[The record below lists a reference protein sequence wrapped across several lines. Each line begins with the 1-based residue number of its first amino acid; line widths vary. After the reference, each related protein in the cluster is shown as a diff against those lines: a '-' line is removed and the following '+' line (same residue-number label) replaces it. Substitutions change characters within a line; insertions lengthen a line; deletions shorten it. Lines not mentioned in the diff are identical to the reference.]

1 MEISTGNV
9 RHGGATGLVPV
20 DVPKARHLP
29 ENVGPD
35 KDRAQRGNWRGLT
48 VEPEPPAS
56 HFTVADLTIRDVLV
70 ILKGAGCGAV
80 VSGIVIGIWGA
91 FGASLSPTAG
101 AVILVLA
108 AILWPQFVAKNLAYL
123 GKFLTT
129 VAGWLERSRL
139 GQRIFVGLMAIAV
152 LGAGALMPSV
162 GFLLLGA
169 ILGAAGAYD
178 DIRRRRVS
186 ELTTDAMV

>member
-1 MEISTGNV
+1 LDTTRVS
-9 RHGGATGLVPV
+9 GLSV
-20 DVPKARHLP
+20 A
-29 ENVGPD
+29 
-35 KDRAQRGNWRGLT
+35 
-48 VEPEPPAS
+48 PEPPAS

-70 ILKGAGCGAV
+70 ILKGAGFGAV
-80 VSGIVIGIWGA
+80 VGGIVIVLWAGA
-91 FGASLSPTAG
+91 EFVLGDDAFWAPLSPAS
-101 AVILVLA
+101 AVMLVLA

-123 GKFLTT
+123 GKVLTT

-152 LGAGALMPSV
+152 LGVWALMPFV
-162 GFLLLGA
+162 WVLLLGA
-169 ILGAAGAYD
+169 ILGAADAYD

>member
-1 MEISTGNV
+1 MRSGELFLMSGSGLSESTSTPTRAEPEGHAASEWAVHTGFMEISTGNV

-101 AVILVLA
+101 AMILVLA
-108 AILWPQFVAKNLAYL
+108 AILRPQFVANILAYL
-123 GKFLTT
+123 GKVLTT
-129 VAGWLERSRL
+129 VAGSLERSRL
-139 GQRIFVGLMAIAV
+139 G
-152 LGAGALMPSV
+152 
-162 GFLLLGA
+162 
-169 ILGAAGAYD
+169 
-178 DIRRRRVS
+178 
-186 ELTTDAMV
+186 

>member
-1 MEISTGNV
+1 
-9 RHGGATGLVPV
+9 V
-20 DVPKARHLP
+20 DAAR
-29 ENVGPD
+29 VS
-35 KDRAQRGNWRGLT
+35 GLT
-48 VEPEPPAS
+48 V
-56 HFTVADLTIRDVLV
+56 TIRDVLV
-70 ILKGAGCGAV
+70 LLKGAVFGAFV
-80 VSGIVIGIWGA
+80 VGIIVLGGIVIGIGGA